1 MLTAARTLDDS
12 LELKL
17 SLAVCLGLSGLYIV
31 YQFFS
36 EPSGGQPIGHWLG
49 IIGTLLMVSTEVL
62 YSLRKRTRWFKY
74 GPVRHWLSAHI
85 VTGLVGPFMVFMH
98 SAFSFHGLAGFSL
111 LITFIVVASGFVG
124 RYLYTA
130 IPHTIAGAA
139 ATSGEIAAEVARVQL
154 TIDRLGTQRSAAVQE
169 FIRADAQRRRRQRG
183 DWSLVFLRG
192 LDDWRYQR
200 GLHARIR
207 KLERS
212 EKSKLGDVER
222 LLNRRRILERQM
234 RMMQAARRLL
244 SVWHIAHVPMG
255 VVLFGS
261 AGIHTLATLVLGAGL
276 WR

>member
-1 MLTAARTLDDS
+1 MVTAAKALDDS

-17 SLAVCLGLSGLYIV
+17 SLFVCLALSGLYVV
-31 YQFFS
+31 YQFLT
-36 EPSGGQPIGHWLG
+36 EPAGGQPIGHWLG
-49 IIGTLLMVSTEVL
+49 ILGTLLMVSTEIL

-74 GPVRHWLSAHI
+74 GAVRYWLSAHI
-85 VTGLVGPFMVFMH
+85 VTGIVGPFMVFMH
-98 SAFSFHGLAGFSL
+98 SAFSFHGIAGFSL
-111 LITFIVVASGFVG
+111 FITVVVVGSGFVG

-139 ATSGEIAAEVARVQL
+139 ASSSEIAAEVARVQL
-154 TIDRLGTQRSAAVQE
+154 SIDRLGRQRSAAVQQL
-169 FIRADAQRRRRQRG
+169 IQADAQRKRRQRG
-183 DWSLVFLRG
+183 DWSLVLLRS
-192 LDDWRYQR
+192 LDDWRYHQS
-200 GLHARIR
+200 LHANVRR
-207 KLERS
+207 LERS

-222 LLNRRRILERQM
+222 LLERRRTLERQM

-244 SVWHIAHVPMG
+244 SIWHIAHVPMG